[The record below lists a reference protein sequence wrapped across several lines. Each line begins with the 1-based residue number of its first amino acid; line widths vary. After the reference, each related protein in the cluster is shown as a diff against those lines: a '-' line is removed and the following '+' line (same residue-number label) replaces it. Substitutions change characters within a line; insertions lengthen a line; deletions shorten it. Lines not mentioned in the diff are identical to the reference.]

1 MSVTKKSIKAH
12 GWVFPPSPVTNGIM
26 VGMTDELAKE
36 IISIIRDCCLDEY
49 GKPLIEGNNP
59 ELITF
64 ASRLEQNLLIKASFR
79 NQDTDYS
86 RGA

>member
-1 MSVTKKSIKAH
+1 MSGIRKSIKAY

-26 VGMTDELAKE
+26 VGMTDELARE
-36 IISIIRDCCLDEY
+36 MISIIRDCCLDEY

-64 ASRLEQNLLIKASFR
+64 AFRLEQNLLIKASFK
-79 NQDTDYS
+79 NQEPYYS
-86 RGA
+86 QGA